1 MGGWVM
7 VRTALARP
15 QRMKGLIGIAA
26 GPDFTEDLMWAGFT
40 PEERAALQDKGIV
53 AVQSDYDPR
62 PYPISRG
69 LIEDGRRNLVLRGD
83 IAITCPVT
91 LLHGQRDT
99 GVPWQTSLRLAEK
112 IKGDDVDVL
121 LIKDGDHRLSRP
133 QDLHKLC
140 AVLDAM
146 MAKES

>member
-7 VRTALARP
+7 VRTALARAA
-15 QRMKGLIGIAA
+15 RIKGLIGIAV
-26 GPDFTEDLMWAGFT
+26 GPDFTEDLMWADFT
-40 PEERAALQDKGIV
+40 PEERATLQEKGV
-53 AVQSDYDPR
+53 VNVQSDYDPR

-91 LLHGQRDT
+91 LLHGQQDT
-99 GVPWQTSLRLAEK
+99 GVPWETSLRLAEK
-112 IKGDDVDVL
+112 ITGGDVDVL

-133 QDLHKLC
+133 QDLRKLC
-140 AVLDAM
+140 AALDAM
-146 MAKES
+146 MAKET